1 MHDIQRWTENKQML
15 LNVRKTKNM
24 TFNFSKNLQFSTN
37 IQLGNESVETVS
49 EAKLLGTTIT
59 DNLSWN
65 KNTSILVKQG
75 NIRMQFLHKASKFTN
90 NVKDLKQIYISQI
103 RVEMSCSFMDHLY
116 FFCFNRAAPES
127 KGTL

>member
-90 NVKDLKQIYISQI
+90 NVCL
-103 RVEMSCSFMDHLY
+103 
-116 FFCFNRAAPES
+116 
-127 KGTL
+127 